1 MFLLQSKR
9 PFAFGVA
16 QQLQCLLRAAD
27 KSSSKIVP
35 RSQWDGR
42 GRDSN
47 QSRGRNYTQSKPANS
62 FCAAEEEEEEE
73 VVVKEQQG
81 ITLGEEVDR
90 LAHPT
95 DTQHEVDPLQ
105 QAESQQANKLCSASH
120 KTLSGARE
128 QRVWLEG
135 GVARHTHGATTD
147 RGR

>member
-1 MFLLQSKR
+1 M
-9 PFAFGVA
+9 
-16 QQLQCLLRAAD
+16 
-27 KSSSKIVP
+27 P

-62 FCAAEEEEEEE
+62 FCAAEEEDEE
-73 VVVKEQQG
+73 EQQG

-120 KTLSGARE
+120 KTFEL
-128 QRVWLEG
+128 QRV
-135 GVARHTHGATTD
+135 
-147 RGR
+147 

>member
-1 MFLLQSKR
+1 MFLLQPEV
-9 PFAFGVA
+9 PFSFRVA
-16 QQLQCLLRAAD
+16 QQLQCLLLLQ
-27 KSSSKIVP
+27 SSRQKLIKNCAPQPV
-35 RSQWDGR
+35 

-62 FCAAEEEEEEE
+62 FCAAEEEDEE
-73 VVVKEQQG
+73 EQQG

-120 KTLSGARE
+120 KTFEL
-128 QRVWLEG
+128 QRV
-135 GVARHTHGATTD
+135 
-147 RGR
+147 

>member
-1 MFLLQSKR
+1 M
-9 PFAFGVA
+9 
-16 QQLQCLLRAAD
+16 
-27 KSSSKIVP
+27 P

-62 FCAAEEEEEEE
+62 FCAAEEEDEE
-73 VVVKEQQG
+73 EQQG

-120 KTLSGARE
+120 KTFELPQDAESVAGT
-128 QRVWLEG
+128 G